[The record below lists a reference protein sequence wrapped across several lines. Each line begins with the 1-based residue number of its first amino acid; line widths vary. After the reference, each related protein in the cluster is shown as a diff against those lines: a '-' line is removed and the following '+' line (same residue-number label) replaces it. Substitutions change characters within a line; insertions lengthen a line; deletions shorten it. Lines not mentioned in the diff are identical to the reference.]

1 MSYSFFGLS
10 SVEYP
15 QDAAAGSAGGVA
27 VYTENWLD
35 QWLVALLT
43 RTLASRLD
51 VAVPPRGRVSYD
63 TFVRVADEARDNC
76 SASTARWLSTTVA
89 PRLTRAHSSRPP
101 PLLLP
106 QIARGRTAEEQ
117 HQFVGGALL
126 SLLPHPLWAFLRL
139 LVRLLTWVRFPVA
152 SALAVCTVPFAGWLV
167 GPAQVEREPFTEE
180 ELADA
185 QLPPGVAPSALLFS
199 RTVLHKCRY
208 LEASNCKS
216 SCVNICKVPTQT
228 FFQTVLGVELH
239 MKPDFETKSC
249 ALCFGQ
255 PAPPLALDPAMGGLC
270 FADCRSA
277 QRPTS
282 GKSELQ
288 TGACT
293 TLGASAR

>member
-15 QDAAAGSAGGVA
+15 ADGGAAGAAQYS
-27 VYTENWLD
+27 EQWLD

-51 VAVPPRGRVSYD
+51 VAVPPRGRRVSYD
-63 TFVRVADEARDNC
+63 TFVQVADEARRF
-76 SASTARWLSTTVA
+76 SLSHLHVVVWDACLSHT
-89 PRLTRAHSSRPP
+89 HSRP
-101 PLLLP
+101 LLP
-106 QIARGRTAEEQ
+106 RVQIARGRTAEEQ

-126 SLLPHPLWAFLRL
+126 SLLPLPLWAFLRW

-167 GPAQVEREPFTEE
+167 GPAQVEKQPFTEE
-180 ELADA
+180 ELAEA
-185 QLPPGVAPSALLFS
+185 QLPPGASPSAPLYS

-216 SCVNICKVPTQT
+216 SCVNICKVPTQA
-228 FFQTVLGVELH
+228 FFKDVRGVELH

-255 PAPPLALDPAMGGLC
+255 APPPLELDPAMGGLC
-270 FADCRSA
+270 FVDCRSA

-282 GKSELQ
+282 SKSQ
-288 TGACT
+288 QQIGACT
-293 TLGASAR
+293 VLGATAAR